1 MILLAIDP
9 GLRACGCA
17 LFVDDMLSS
26 AALVKN
32 TETKLRG
39 PQAHASMAVEVA
51 DWLFARDKTSGHT
64 LVLEYPR
71 VYPNHSNKRSED
83 PNDLLELA
91 GVDGAL
97 ASQIGHWGKIRHYFP
112 SDWKGQV
119 PANACARQVLKKL
132 RADELIQIEKLEPF
146 LVNLAS
152 REAVDKPVTHSAHNT
167 LDAVGIGLHHLGRL

>member
-1 MILLAIDP
+1 MKTLLAIDP

-17 LFVDDMLSS
+17 LFVNGLLCR

-32 TETKLRG
+32 PEKKLRG
-39 PQAHASMAVEVA
+39 PQAHVPMAIAVREWVGYTPL
-51 DWLFARDKTSGHT
+51 D

-91 GVDGAL
+91 GVDGAIAAL
-97 ASQIGHWGKIRHYFP
+97 LGPARHYFP

-119 PANACARQVLKKL
+119 PANACARQIL
-132 RADELIQIEKLEPF
+132 RKLELKESNVIENLGPF
-146 LVNLAS
+146 LVNLNA
-152 REAVDKPVTHSAHNT
+152 RDAKGLQVTHNAHNT
-167 LDAVGIGLHHLGRL
+167 LDAVGIGLHQLGRL

>member
-17 LFVDDMLSS
+17 LFKDGVLLR

-32 TETKLRG
+32 PEKKLRG
-39 PQAHASMAVEVA
+39 PQAHVKMAGAVS
-51 DWLFARDKTSGHT
+51 DWSFSYTENATELA
-64 LVLEYPR
+64 LEYPR

-91 GVDGAL
+91 GVDAAIAMQLGRTF
-97 ASQIGHWGKIRHYFP
+97 HIRHYFP
-112 SDWKGQV
+112 ADWKGQL
-119 PANACARQVLKKL
+119 PANQCARQILG
-132 RADELIQIEKLEPF
+132 ELSEAEENCIENLQPF

-152 REAVDKPVTHSAHNT
+152 REAAGKQVSHSAHNT
-167 LDAVGIGLHHLGRL
+167 IDAVGVGLHHLSRF